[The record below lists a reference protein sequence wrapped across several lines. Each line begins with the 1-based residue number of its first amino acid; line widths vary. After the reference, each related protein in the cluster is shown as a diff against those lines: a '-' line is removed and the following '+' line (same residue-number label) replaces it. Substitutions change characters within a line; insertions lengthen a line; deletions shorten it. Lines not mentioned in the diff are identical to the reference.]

1 MPSSLDPFT
10 LLLNDL
16 NNELNQRNL
25 QSLIHV
31 CESLIPG
38 GQRETINS
46 GWQVFSILRQ
56 QNAIGKEPEK
66 MKFLLRIIRELR
78 PKRRDLVKMVKLH
91 IQDNYEQPE
100 KILDDL
106 ESSSDGHITPR
117 PATPVLVDAECCSVR
132 CGCCG
137 CCNCNCIPC
146 CGGCCCCVILAILF
160 AFFTA
165 VAALVWYSDIFDSVH
180 EYFHT
185 SKHHDLFKTG
195 KFIIG
200 VLGFIV
206 ACCLSCGVYLHV
218 KRRNPDPGYAVL
230 SSAACDTASW
240 SNQPICGSYAASDA
254 TRTSCSAFA
263 GRTDRQTTHECTCS
277 TGRITASSSL
287 VSMGSSRTQSSR
299 FLWRGQDLEADNFS
313 PVFTS
318 QELDTDQ
325 ESKGDD
331 GSVEGCWNTEHGG
344 ANPV

>member
-1 MPSSLDPFT
+1 MASSLDPFK

-31 CESLIPG
+31 CGSLIPG

-46 GWQVFSILRQ
+46 GWQVFSILCQ

-78 PKRRDLVKMVKLH
+78 PKRKDLVKMVKLH
-91 IQDNYEQPE
+91 IQENYEQPE
-100 KILDDL
+100 EILDDL
-106 ESSSDGHITPR
+106 ESSSDGYLTPR
-117 PATPVLVDAECCSVR
+117 PATPVIVDAECCSVR
-132 CGCCG
+132 CG

-165 VAALVWYSDIFDSVH
+165 VAALMWYSDIFGSVH
-180 EYFHT
+180 KYFV
-185 SKHHDLFKTG
+185 KHCDEDLFKAG

-200 VLGFIV
+200 VLGFIA
-206 ACCLSCGVYLHV
+206 ACCVSCGVYLHV
-218 KRRNPDPGYAVL
+218 KRRTNDPGYAVL
-230 SSAACDTASW
+230 SSAANDAASW
-240 SNQPICGSYAASDA
+240 SNRPICGSYAASD
-254 TRTSCSAFA
+254 TCTTQTSCSAFA
-263 GRTDRQTTHECTCS
+263 GRTGRQTTPECTCS

-287 VSMGSSRTQSSR
+287 ASMGSSRTQSGSR
-299 FLWRGQDLEADNFS
+299 YLWRGQDLETDNFS
-313 PVFTS
+313 PVFT
-318 QELDTDQ
+318 QEFDTDQ

-331 GSVEGCWNTEHGG
+331 GSVEGCWNPERGG